1 MKSFHWKRPFLWFLN
16 AFNFHNYKRYSLN
29 RIKEMIEWL
38 SQNFLARELCSLSTY
53 WSEVCRS
60 GKYVNCESRFFD
72 VTLWPQFQNL
82 EENTI
87 WNMIAPARICKDL
100 SWLSFLCVLLND
112 FVSWPIGKIL
122 AKLQANETI
131 NPQYELDTA
140 KTWGRYFFLPKFRPH
155 QTYDKIKQHKD

>member
-1 MKSFHWKRPFLWFLN
+1 MKTSFSMFLN
-16 AFNFHNYKRYSLN
+16 ACIFHNYKRYSLN
-29 RIKEMIEWL
+29 EIKEMIEWL
-38 SQNFLARELCSLSTY
+38 SQNFLACELCSLSTY

-60 GKYVNCESRFFD
+60 GKYVNCESIFFD

-82 EENTI
+82 DKNTI

-122 AKLQANETI
+122 AKLLTNETI
-131 NPQYELDTA
+131 NPQYELNTA
-140 KTWGRYFFLPKFRPH
+140 KTWGVH